1 MQARFLAAALAV
13 ICTLLSTNLLARP
26 SLSSIDA
33 KLDQL
38 LAGQQAILEDIERLR
53 RQLGI
58 TLPFCEDLE
67 FSGTIW
73 GQEARGVDLRQYT
86 NSTLH
91 FIGCNGN
98 GCPADSFFC
107 TVDRANLVLT
117 FGTTSNVALRA
128 LSDPDDGLVV
138 GASTDRSAASLEL
151 LELDLRSGPCLACY
165 ETGAPVHAILS
176 SDTSRKRWPEFA
188 RQARANGIESV
199 VALPLKLRGTAVGAL
214 NLFLTDATDMPDKDK
229 RAAQSL
235 ADVASIGILN
245 ARALSES
252 QIVQD
257 QLQHALDSRV
267 VIEQAKG
274 MVSQDLEIDDA
285 AAFDLIRSYS
295 RNNNRKLRS
304 VSEQITNRELLPG
317 ELANTG
323 DS

>member
-1 MQARFLAAALAV
+1 MRALSLAAGLAV

-117 FGTTSNVALRA
+117 FGTTSSVALRA
-128 LSDPDDGLVV
+128 LVDPDDAAGDDMSGNLA
-138 GASTDRSAASLEL
+138 GCATASV
-151 LELDLRSGPCLACY
+151 P
-165 ETGAPVHAILS
+165 
-176 SDTSRKRWPEFA
+176 TSISNA
-188 RQARANGIESV
+188 
-199 VALPLKLRGTAVGAL
+199 
-214 NLFLTDATDMPDKDK
+214 PDKPED
-229 RAAQSL
+229 A
-235 ADVASIGILN
+235 N
-245 ARALSES
+245 ALCRALGFASGTVER
-252 QIVQD
+252 VNANVCPEPT
-257 QLQHALDSRV
+257 ALDPEGQTWTNDYIASAGYGRV
-267 VIEQAKG
+267 FTCSGV
-274 MVSQDLEIDDA
+274 
-285 AAFDLIRSYS
+285 R
-295 RNNNRKLRS
+295 
-304 VSEQITNRELLPG
+304 
-317 ELANTG
+317 
-323 DS
+323 